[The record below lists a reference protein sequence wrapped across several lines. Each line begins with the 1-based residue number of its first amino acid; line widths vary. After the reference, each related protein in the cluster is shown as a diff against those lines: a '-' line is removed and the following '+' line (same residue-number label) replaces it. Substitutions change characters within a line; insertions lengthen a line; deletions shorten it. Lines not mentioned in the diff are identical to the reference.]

1 MSSKQIRS
9 GAKAPGHRRH
19 IVGRLMGYIKRGY
32 KARFII
38 VLVCILVS
46 AIANVAGSLFL
57 GSLIDDY
64 ITPLLGAADP
74 DFSGLVRALVM
85 MGCLFLVGALC
96 AYAYNRNMIVVSQ
109 GVQKTIRDDLFGH
122 MQTLPIKY
130 FDTHAHGDVM
140 SVYTND
146 VDTLRQMFAQSIP
159 QVINSSMTILV
170 TFLGMLFTN
179 ALLTVV
185 VLVCVC
191 FALVVTRF
199 LAGRSGRYFLRQQS
213 TLGALNG
220 YIEEMIN
227 GQKVVKVFCHE
238 QEAQDGFDRVNDEMF
253 HSADKAHTYASIL
266 MPIMV
271 NIGNVQ
277 YVIVAMVGGALALS
291 GVDTTITLG
300 VIASF
305 LQLSKSFSNP
315 INQISQQFNSIIMAL
330 AGAERIFALM
340 DEEPEE
346 DHGTVTLV
354 NVSYDKEGHQL
365 EESEKRTNLW
375 AWRVPHSTDMVMVPV
390 REEADG
396 SFTELKAPEAGKDEA
411 WAWKYQEHGKAFYRP
426 ILGPVRNVE
435 SEDYYLIKL
444 SGDVRFDHVDFAYEE
459 GKTILHDIS
468 LFAKP
473 GQKLAFVGA
482 TGAGK
487 TTITNLINRFYDI
500 ADGKIHYDGISINDI
515 HKPDLRRSLGIV
527 LQDTNLFTATVMENI
542 RYGKLDATDEE
553 VIAAAKLAKA
563 SSYPKCLLC
572 PENEGYAGRVNHPAR
587 ENHRIIPITV
597 NDTPWGFQYSP
608 YVYYNEHCIVF
619 NSQHT
624 PMKIERNTFIKLFD
638 FVKLFPH
645 YFLGSNAD
653 LPIVGGSILSHD
665 HFQGGH
671 YTFAMAKAPIEKEV
685 TIPGYEDVEAGIV
698 KWPLSVL
705 RIRHKDEKRL
715 IDLASH
721 ILDAW
726 RGYTDEAAFV
736 FAETDGEPHNTITPI
751 ARKVGDMFELDL
763 TLRNNITTEENPLG
777 VYHPHAQ
784 YHNIKK
790 ENIGLIEVMGLA
802 AVSYTHLRA
811 HET

>member
-1 MSSKQIRS
+1 MSSKQINS
-9 GAKAPGHRRH
+9 GNRVPGQRRH
-19 IVGRLMGYIKRGY
+19 IIGRLMGYIKREY
-32 KARFII
+32 KVRFM
-38 VLVCILVS
+38 LVILCILVS

-64 ITPLLGAADP
+64 ITPLLSAADP

-109 GVQKTIRDDLFGH
+109 GVQKTIRDDLFSH

-140 SVYTND
+140 SVYSND
-146 VDTLRQMFAQSIP
+146 VDTLRQMLSQSIP
-159 QVINSSMTILV
+159 QVINSAMMILV
-170 TFLGMLFTN
+170 TFVSMLATN
-179 ALLTVV
+179 LLLTGVV
-185 VLVCVC
+185 ILCIIVMLLV
-191 FALVVTRF
+191 TKF
-199 LAGRSGRYFLRQQS
+199 LAGRSGRYFVQQQVK
-213 TLGALNG
+213 LGDLNG

-238 QEAQDGFDRVNDEMF
+238 QEAQDGFDRVNDDMF

-340 DEEPEE
+340 DEPSEE

-354 NVSYDKEGHQL
+354 NVAYDKEGHQL

-375 AWRVPHSTDMVMVPV
+375 AWKVPHSTDMVMVPV
-390 REEADG
+390 RKEEDG
-396 SFTELKAPEAGKDEA
+396 SYTELKAPEAGRDEA
-411 WAWKYQEHGKAFYRP
+411 WAWKYQEDGKTFYRP
-426 ILGPVRNVE
+426 ILGPVRNAE
-435 SEDYYLIKL
+435 GEDYYLIKL

-500 ADGKIHYDGISINDI
+500 ADGKIRYDGISINNI
-515 HKPDLRRSLGIV
+515 RKPDLRRSLGIV
-527 LQDTNLFTATVMENI
+527 LQDTNLFTGTVRENI
-542 RYGKLDATDEE
+542 RYGNLDATDEE
-553 VIAAAKLAKA
+553 VEAAAALANA
-563 SSYPKCLLC
+563 DDFIRRLPQGYDTMLTGNGANLSQGQRQLLAIARAAVADPPVMILDEATSSIDTRTEAIVQQGMDSLMY
-572 PENEGYAGRVNHPAR
+572 GRTVFVIA
-587 ENHRIIPITV
+587 HRLSTV
-597 NDTPWGFQYSP
+597 
-608 YVYYNEHCIVF
+608 
-619 NSQHT
+619 
-624 PMKIERNTFIKLFD
+624 RN
-638 FVKLFPH
+638 
-645 YFLGSNAD
+645 SNAIMVLDHGRIVERGDHDD
-653 LPIVGGSILSHD
+653 LIRQHGLYY
-665 HFQGGH
+665 QL
-671 YTFAMAKAPIEKEV
+671 YTGA
-685 TIPGYEDVEAGIV
+685 
-698 KWPLSVL
+698 
-705 RIRHKDEKRL
+705 
-715 IDLASH
+715 
-721 ILDAW
+721 
-726 RGYTDEAAFV
+726 
-736 FAETDGEPHNTITPI
+736 
-751 ARKVGDMFELDL
+751 FEL
-763 TLRNNITTEENPLG
+763 E
-777 VYHPHAQ
+777 
-784 YHNIKK
+784 
-790 ENIGLIEVMGLA
+790 
-802 AVSYTHLRA
+802 
-811 HET
+811 